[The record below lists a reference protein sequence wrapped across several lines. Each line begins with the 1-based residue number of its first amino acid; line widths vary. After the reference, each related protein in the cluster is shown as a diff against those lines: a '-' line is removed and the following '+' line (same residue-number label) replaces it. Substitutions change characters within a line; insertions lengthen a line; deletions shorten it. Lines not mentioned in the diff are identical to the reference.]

1 MHYLKR
7 SPHVRV
13 EVWTDDQDKH
23 WLTPVRPTYAWRFEE
38 VFVLSGGDSVAIK
51 EIKRYRVKC
60 DGCGRW
66 LLDMFGL
73 TEEAWTRDDAV
84 KAGRRKGWYTDG
96 ERILCE
102 DCGRGE
108 AE

>member
-1 MHYLKR
+1 MHR
-7 SPHVRV
+7 SRREPGR
-13 EVWTDDQDKH
+13 
-23 WLTPVRPTYAWRFEE
+23 VRPTYAWRFEE